1 MLIKE
6 IKQALIG
13 KVLSYYDG
21 WNGSSDYFKIG
32 YIKECGS
39 CISVYPKKGKG
50 FGVIIPKAYIPK
62 LIECGECVRH
72 NEVERCSFETRW
84 ALF

>member
-21 WNGSSDYFKIG
+21 WNGSNDYFKIG
-32 YIKECGS
+32 YIKGCGS
-39 CISVYPKKGKG
+39 CISVYPEKGKG
-50 FGVIIPKAYIPK
+50 GCVKKHTFFFTHKAPTFPSRGFVI
-62 LIECGECVRH
+62 
-72 NEVERCSFETRW
+72 T
-84 ALF
+84 

>member
-32 YIKECGS
+32 YIKGCGS
-39 CISVYPKKGKG
+39 CISVYSQSIHSQTHR
-50 FGVIIPKAYIPK
+50 VWRIRQAQ
-62 LIECGECVRH
+62 
-72 NEVERCSFETRW
+72 
-84 ALF
+84 

>member
-32 YIKECGS
+32 YIKGCGS
-39 CISVYPKKGKG
+39 CISVYPEKGKG
-50 FGVIIPKAYIPK
+50 FGVIIPRAKA
-62 LIECGECVRH
+62 LG
-72 NEVERCSFETRW
+72 S
-84 ALF
+84 LFLKHTFPNS

>member
-13 KVLSYYDG
+13 KVLSHYDG

-32 YIKECGS
+32 YTR
-39 CISVYPKKGKG
+39 
-50 FGVIIPKAYIPK
+50 GVAHVLVSIPKRAKALGSLFPK
-62 LIECGECVRH
+62 H
-72 NEVERCSFETRW
+72 TSPNS
-84 ALF
+84 

>member
-21 WNGSSDYFKIG
+21 WNGSNDYFKIG
-32 YIKECGS
+32 HIKGCGS
-39 CISVYPKKGKG
+39 CISVYPEKGKG
-50 FGVIIPKAYIPK
+50 FGVI
-62 LIECGECVRH
+62 
-72 NEVERCSFETRW
+72 
-84 ALF
+84 